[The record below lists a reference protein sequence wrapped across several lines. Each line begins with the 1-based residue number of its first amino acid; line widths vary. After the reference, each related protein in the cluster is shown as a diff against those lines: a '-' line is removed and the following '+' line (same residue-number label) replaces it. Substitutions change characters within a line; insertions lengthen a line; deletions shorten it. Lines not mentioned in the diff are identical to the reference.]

1 MARSK
6 TYYYLVDKLNEESAP
21 KIRSALKTL
30 DAVEDVRTRIA
41 SGILEVDSKRDIETE
56 LRMAVDIAGCV
67 FRTRVQKKQAR

>member
-1 MARSK
+1 MARAK

-21 KIRSALKTL
+21 KIRCALKAL

-41 SGILEVDSKRDIETE
+41 SGILEVESKRDIETE
-56 LRMAVDIAGCV
+56 LKMAVDISGCI